1 MTEFKSL
8 VGETWSGDL
17 MNQSSSLSSS
27 SKVSSSSCTKDARA
41 SRRRKLELYRSKYV
55 AGGGEDNR
63 GLKIRK
69 MQMFSG
75 GERQEE
81 VGKGEV
87 RERVKRNLVEK
98 ESLVLDE
105 CPKFGHSSICGRRRD
120 MEDFVA
126 IHPSF
131 CNKARGDSSEFHYFG
146 VYDGHG
152 CSHVSK
158 RCEERLHELVKE
170 ELDGR
175 VALEPT
181 EWKEAMQRSFR
192 RMDNEVITGKEA
204 VVLSTGCRCQLPSP
218 ESDAVGSTAVV
229 AIVTP
234 EKIVV
239 ANCGDSRAVL
249 CRKGKAIPLSRDHKP
264 DRPDEL
270 SRIEAAGGRVIYWD
284 GPRVLGVLAM
294 SRAIGDKYLK
304 PYVSCEPEVTIINRT
319 PDDECLILAS
329 DGLWDMVSNQ
339 TACSVARMCLAG
351 KVPLPAHHSGSG
363 EACEDASVLLTK
375 LAFVRR
381 SSDNVSVVVINLK
394 KDT

>member
-1 MTEFKSL
+1 MTEFKSSGTL
-8 VGETWSGDL
+8 TGETWSGDL
-17 MNQSSSLSSS
+17 MNKGSSSKISSSL
-27 SKVSSSSCTKDARA
+27 CTKDARA
-41 SRRRKLELYRSKYV
+41 SRRRKLELYRAKYA
-55 AGGGEDNR
+55 AGGGEKR
-63 GLKIRK
+63 RRV
-69 MQMFSG
+69 QMFSG
-75 GERQEE
+75 GEREKE
-81 VGKGEV
+81 GETGEV
-87 RERVKRNLVEK
+87 RERKEISLVGEK
-98 ESLVLDE
+98 ERVVFDE

-131 CNKARGDSSEFHYFG
+131 CNKEMGDSKEFHYFG

-158 RCEERLHELVKE
+158 RCKERLHELVKE
-170 ELDGR
+170 ELDGK

-181 EWKEAMQRSFR
+181 EWKELMQRSFS
-192 RMDNEVITGKEA
+192 RMDKEVITGKEA
-204 VVLSTGCRCQLPSP
+204 VVLATGCRCQLPSL

-234 EKIVV
+234 DKIVV

-329 DGLWDMVSNQ
+329 DGLWDVVSNQ
-339 TACSVARMCLAG
+339 TACGVARMCLAG
-351 KVPLPAHHSGSG
+351 KVPAPAHDSGSG
-363 EACEDASVLLTK
+363 EACVDASVLLTK

>member
-1 MTEFKSL
+1 MTEIKSSGTPM
-8 VGETWSGDL
+8 GETWSGEL
-17 MNQSSSLSSS
+17 MNKSSS
-27 SKVSSSSCTKDARA
+27 SKVSSSSCMKDARA
-41 SRRRKLELYRSKYV
+41 SRRRKLELYRAKYV
-55 AGGGEDNR
+55 AGGGEKR
-63 GLKIRK
+63 RRV
-69 MQMFSG
+69 QMFSG
-75 GERQEE
+75 GEAGKE
-81 VGKGEV
+81 VQKTEFS
-87 RERVKRNLVEK
+87 EKLVEEK
-98 ESLVLDE
+98 FESVVSDE

-126 IHPSF
+126 IHPSL
-131 CNKARGDSSEFHYFG
+131 CSKDKRDSSEFHYFG

-158 RCEERLHELVKE
+158 RCKERLHELVKE
-170 ELDGR
+170 ELQGK

-181 EWKEAMQRSFR
+181 EWKEAMQRSFS

-204 VVLSTGCRCQLPSP
+204 VVLATGCRCRLPSL

-294 SRAIGDKYLK
+294 SRAIGDEYLK

-339 TACSVARMCLAG
+339 TACGVARMCLAG
-351 KVPLPAHHSGSG
+351 KVPMPANYTGSG
-363 EACEDASVLLTK
+363 EACTDASVLLTK

>member
-1 MTEFKSL
+1 MTEIKSN
-8 VGETWSGDL
+8 GSTRMEKTWSGDL
-17 MNQSSSLSSS
+17 MNKSSGSS
-27 SKVSSSSCTKDARA
+27 SKVSSSFYTKDARA
-41 SRRRKLELYRSKYV
+41 SRRRKLELYRAKYV
-55 AGGGEDNR
+55 AGGEEKR
-63 GLKIRK
+63 RRV
-69 MQMFSG
+69 QMFSG
-75 GERQEE
+75 GEHEEE
-81 VGKGEV
+81 VEKVVSEKM
-87 RERVKRNLVEK
+87 ERNLVEEK
-98 ESLVLDE
+98 ESVGFDE

-131 CNKARGDSSEFHYFG
+131 CGKDDNDSSEFHYFG

-158 RCEERLHELVKE
+158 RCKERLHELVKE
-170 ELDGR
+170 ELNGK
-175 VALEPT
+175 VELEPI
-181 EWKEAMQRSFR
+181 EWKEAMQRSFS
-192 RMDNEVITGKEA
+192 RMDSEVITGKEA
-204 VVLSTGCRCQLPSP
+204 VVLASGCKCLLPSP

-339 TACSVARMCLAG
+339 TACGVARMCLAG
-351 KVPLPAHHSGSG
+351 KVPIPPNLSGNG
-363 EACEDASVLLTK
+363 EACTDASVLLTK